1 MKLKNQSSHERVAKI
16 HGAYTAFIA
25 AAIISLISGDGH
37 IKSESWA
44 VCLWAL
50 SLPWLVSFVLLD
62 FVVREQQQREKSRT
76 RGFVALM
83 GYGLS
88 NLGTTALMTHYSRVA
103 AIAYL
108 VSIPI
113 CALYLHEVA
122 GLGRHESS
130 KEL

>member
-1 MKLKNQSSHERVAKI
+1 MKFKNQLSHERVAKI

-37 IKSESWA
+37 IKSENWA
-44 VCLWAL
+44 ICLWAL

-62 FVVREQQQREKSRT
+62 FIVREQQRRENSRT
-76 RGFVALM
+76 RGFIAIL
-83 GYGLS
+83 GYGFS
-88 NLGTTALMTHYSRVA
+88 NLGTAALLTHYSWVA

-108 VSIPI
+108 ISIPI

-122 GLGRHESS
+122 GLGQHESF
-130 KEL
+130 KDL